1 MARSGQPARRG
12 TACADRL
19 YQIIGGFVICKIGN
33 ARDRAVIEQVGEY
46 R

>member
-1 MARSGQPARRG
+1 MARSCLPALCL
-12 TACADRL
+12 TALAYRL
-19 YQIIGGFVICKIGN
+19 YQILGVFVIFKIGI